1 MKILVTGFEPFGG
14 EAVNPAWEAV
24 KHLPQQIGRNEIV
37 TMLIPVVRYL
47 SLKAISEKIEE
58 VRPDA
63 VICVGQ
69 AGGRKAV
76 SFERIGI
83 NCDDYP
89 SFGDN
94 EGNTPVDE
102 KIFAD
107 GPDAYFSTLPIRKM
121 KEACEAAGT
130 AAEISNTAGTYVC
143 NHVLYGVRHYC
154 TQHHP
159 EIISGFIHV
168 PFLPEQTENKEKE
181 YPSMPLED
189 IVRGLEAAIA
199 VIGKEAE

>member
-24 KHLPQQIGRNEIV
+24 KNLPQQIGRNEI
-37 TMLIPVVRYL
+37 TAMLIPVVRYE

-58 VRPDA
+58 IRPDA

-94 EGNTPVDE
+94 EGNKPVDE

-107 GPDAYFSTLPIRKM
+107 GPDAYFASIPVRKIV
-121 KEACEAAGT
+121 EAINREGI
-130 AAEISNTAGTYVC
+130 EVSVSNTAGTYVC
-143 NHVLYGVRHYC
+143 NHVLYGTRYLC
-154 TQHHP
+154 
-159 EIISGFIHV
+159 EKEYGNIISGFIHV
-168 PFLPEQTENKEKE
+168 PYIREQEKE
-181 YPSMPLED
+181 PNMDLADIAKALEIALKV
-189 IVRGLEAAIA
+189 IV
-199 VIGKEAE
+199 KK